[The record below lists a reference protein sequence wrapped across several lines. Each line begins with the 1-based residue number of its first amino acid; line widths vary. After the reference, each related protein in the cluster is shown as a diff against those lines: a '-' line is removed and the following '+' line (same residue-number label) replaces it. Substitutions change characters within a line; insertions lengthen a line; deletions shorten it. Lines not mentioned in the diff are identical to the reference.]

1 MKILGITASS
11 VFKTFIDNFNRS
23 TSGSLGTPSGGGVWI
38 ATSGTWSA
46 DGTKATSATAASSY
60 PIASAELYTNAP
72 TIDLDTD
79 GAGAGVAFWVS
90 DSANWW
96 GVIPWRDT
104 NTNYAQLS
112 QTNYGQQCNAYG
124 STCSTY
130 FFFSYCSNFSQV
142 QQNARY
148 DTYKIQCAGTFSG
161 GQGCSAYSQT
171 CNTYSQTSSTTYSQ
185 QTTYSAGTRYLR
197 LLKNVGGTVSTVTD
211 QAVNAAVA
219 SIKVIIN
226 SAGAITARAYS
237 SAGQTNQTGSDLTN
251 TPVSPTKATKHGI
264 MLAPSGSDTQQ
275 TKVDN
280 LSMKGT

>member
-46 DGTKATSATAASSY
+46 DGSKATSATAASSY

-79 GAGAGVAFWVS
+79 GAGAGIAFWVQ
-90 DSANWW
+90 DSSNWF
-96 GVIPWRDT
+96 GVVPWRATDT
-104 NTNYAQLS
+104 NYTQLTSYGS
-112 QTNYGQQCNAYG
+112 QCNGFQTVCNAFGSYSGCTGYGNYGQGKTCVDFYRYNTCNAYG
-124 STCSTY
+124 
-130 FFFSYCSNFSQV
+130 QV
-142 QQNARY
+142 CTKY
-148 DTYKIQCAGTFSG
+148 T
-161 GQGCSAYSQT
+161 QT
-171 CNTYSQTSSTTYSQ
+171 TTYSQ
-185 QTTYSAGTRYLR
+185 QTNYSAGTRYLR
-197 LLKNVGGTVSTVTD
+197 LLKNVAGTVSTVTD

-219 SIKVIIN
+219 SIKVIVN
-226 SAGAITARAYS
+226 SSGTITAKAYS

-251 TPVSPTKATKHGI
+251 TPSSPTKTTKHGI

>member
-1 MKILGITASS
+1 MRILGIVASS

-46 DGTKATSATAASSY
+46 DGSKATSATAASSY

-79 GAGAGVAFWVS
+79 GAGAGVAFWVQ
-90 DSANWW
+90 DSSNWY
-96 GVIPWRDT
+96 GVVPWRATDT
-104 NTNYAQLS
+104 VYS
-112 QTNYGQQCNAYG
+112 QQANYGSQCN
-124 STCSTY
+124 
-130 FFFSYCSNFSQV
+130 
-142 QQNARY
+142 
-148 DTYKIQCAGTFSG
+148 
-161 GQGCSAYSQT
+161 AYSQT
-171 CNTYSQTSSTTYSQ
+171 CNAYTQVGPICTGAYSIFTNNRYGKYTLYCREFAYQSSCSAYGSLCNAYSQTTSYSQ
-185 QTTYSAGTRYLR
+185 ITSYAQGQRYLR
-197 LLKNVGGTVSTVTD
+197 LLRNVGGTVSTVTD

-219 SIKVIIN
+219 SIKVIVN

-251 TPVSPTKATKHGI
+251 TPVSPTRATKHGI
-264 MLAPSGSDTQQ
+264 ILAPSGSDTQQ